1 MEIFRTIAN
10 CVLVFLLLPH
20 LGMFRGLILIYGL
33 SQVPAFLLLLET
45 FFTNHEKSM
54 LYLQRALYF
63 LVFILQIGIIPAYLS
78 TNFLFW
84 TEKGESGNKNDL
96 EVYRWLIPLIIIVI
110 SLSLWENYAL
120 FDIKISGYSI
130 PLNHWRKRMM
140 KVRESTNFFIEP
152 IKIIIFWVLSWKM
165 SDYNLKQCWEIY
177 KNTVNDPIE
186 HLRNFGIMYLEIVS
200 GLICTYLAGMACKL
214 HMQKF
219 GFALPMIF
227 VTPISIVLSFLLC
240 HKEWIPKDTFTVTF
254 HCCKLDFAN
263 ELITPVI
270 IIVIIWLT
278 TMVIVAHIWYPESE
292 RMALF
297 SK

>member
-1 MEIFRTIAN
+1 
-10 CVLVFLLLPH
+10 
-20 LGMFRGLILIYGL
+20 
-33 SQVPAFLLLLET
+33 
-45 FFTNHEKSM
+45 
-54 LYLQRALYF
+54 
-63 LVFILQIGIIPAYLS
+63 
-78 TNFLFW
+78 
-84 TEKGESGNKNDL
+84 
-96 EVYRWLIPLIIIVI
+96 
-110 SLSLWENYAL
+110 
-120 FDIKISGYSI
+120 
-130 PLNHWRKRMM
+130 MM

-297 SK
+297 SKLFVPQFDPLLLDLSLLLRRRQDHKENKENEKNEVKVDKESSNENSRPKLLVCATTWHETRQEMVQLLKSLFRLDKQQIVSKISKQIAAKNQWEKKRK